1 MIRIYSDEIN
11 FIQRYQENMQLIRGT
26 LKINPITPTKFK
38 KGKNFSQKEKEKDR
52 QGDFASIL
60 KEKMKIK
67 I

>member
-1 MIRIYSDEIN
+1 MIRIYDNEID
-11 FIQRYQENMQLIRGT
+11 FIQRYQENMQLIRGID
-26 LKINPITPTKFK
+26 KVNPITSTKLK
-38 KGKNFSQKEKEKDR
+38 KGKNFSQKEKGKEP